1 MIRLAKGLTERAANS
16 RWLHWLGSIIRHP
29 VWHYSLPQIL
39 KCVKDDWDGPAS
51 REEMEALICHAH
63 VHSNSPDAGY
73 KKMTSMQKYKWQ
85 AIWKKAV
92 ERQDATAE
100 VSGRAQTESN
110 L

>member
-1 MIRLAKGLTERAANS
+1 MN
-16 RWLHWLGSIIRHP
+16 LGSIIRHP

-63 VHSNSPDAGY
+63 VHSNYPDAGY
-73 KKMTSMQKYKWQ
+73 KKMTSMQKYKWR

-92 ERQDATAE
+92 EREDATAK
-100 VSGRAQTESN
+100 VSHRDPVTEE
-110 L
+110 